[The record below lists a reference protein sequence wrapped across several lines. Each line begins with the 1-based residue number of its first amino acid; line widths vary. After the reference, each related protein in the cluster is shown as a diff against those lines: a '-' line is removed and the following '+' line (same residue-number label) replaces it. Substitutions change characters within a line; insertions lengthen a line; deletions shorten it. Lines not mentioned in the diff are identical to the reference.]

1 MALNTIKP
9 NQTKPPLADMGVS
22 RYNQV
27 DNRKGANFN
36 LYIYRGINKYEK
48 VKKTLSKR
56 KLVVGVFSIHN
67 ESHHLVHSHLSFL
80 SNKNTNK
87 LNNLQF

>member
-1 MALNTIKP
+1 
-9 NQTKPPLADMGVS
+9 MGVS

-56 KLVVGVFSIHN
+56 KLVVGGF
-67 ESHHLVHSHLSFL
+67 F
-80 SNKNTNK
+80 NTHEVSPSGT
-87 LNNLQF
+87 QPS

>member
-1 MALNTIKP
+1 
-9 NQTKPPLADMGVS
+9 MGVS

-56 KLVVGVFSIHN
+56 KLVVDAF
-67 ESHHLVHSHLSFL
+67 F
-80 SNKNTNK
+80 NTHEVSPSGT
-87 LNNLQF
+87 QPS